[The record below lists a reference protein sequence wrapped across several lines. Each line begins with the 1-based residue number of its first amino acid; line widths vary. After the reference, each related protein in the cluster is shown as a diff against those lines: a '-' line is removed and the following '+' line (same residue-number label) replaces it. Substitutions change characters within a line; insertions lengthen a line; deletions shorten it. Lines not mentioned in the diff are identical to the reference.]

1 MMDEKHEQYM
11 KYFMNDGFLKP
22 KLTVELPLYRYRSN
36 PDYVVDEIVN
46 DHIFM
51 SPIESLNDPFDSSYG
66 LSFEEAL
73 QCTDTVKSFMLRSY
87 FLHSEKWFQ
96 EVEKQLLQLCDS
108 VVSLDDFSKMLSEQI
123 KKAGDLYPSSAIASN
138 YYELSMLRIAKRIE
152 YGNVACFSEVW
163 DSIPMW
169 SYYADSHKGVCLK
182 YDFSLLDRED
192 ISNQNI
198 LSSIQKVWYSQN
210 RPCDRDGVYSPFMKG
225 LQWAHEQEWRLFSKF
240 GSEYVKLPCLSEIY
254 LGVQFDGKNYRRI
267 IEAAKAN
274 GRNIKIYLLR
284 PSPDTY
290 SFHKIPIILK

>member
-66 LSFEEAL
+66 LPFEEAL

-152 YGNVACFSEVW
+152 
-163 DSIPMW
+163 
-169 SYYADSHKGVCLK
+169 
-182 YDFSLLDRED
+182 
-192 ISNQNI
+192 
-198 LSSIQKVWYSQN
+198 
-210 RPCDRDGVYSPFMKG
+210 
-225 LQWAHEQEWRLFSKF
+225 
-240 GSEYVKLPCLSEIY
+240 
-254 LGVQFDGKNYRRI
+254 
-267 IEAAKAN
+267 
-274 GRNIKIYLLR
+274 
-284 PSPDTY
+284 
-290 SFHKIPIILK
+290 